1 MKRAPLV
8 IVLLTVLLDLIG
20 FGIVLPLLPTYAK
33 DLGANPAMIGLIAAI
48 FSIMQFIFSPLWGK
62 LSDKIGRRP
71 VMLISIFVTA
81 VSYLVLS
88 QASTIP
94 LLIFCPWTLGYWVG
108 QYCHSSGLYH

>member
-1 MKRAPLV
+1 MKKSPLV
-8 IVLLTVLLDLIG
+8 ILLLTVMLDLIG

-33 DLGANPAMIGLIAAI
+33 DLGASPFMIGLIAAI

-81 VSYLVLS
+81 LSYLIFS
-88 QASTIP
+88 QSDTIL
-94 LLIFCPWTLGYWVG
+94 LLIFARGLSGVG
-108 QYCHSSGLYH
+108 SANIAA